1 MLSRLNSPPLTI
13 AVYASWPP
21 SPTDSR
27 NTRYQAGATPYPGR
41 TSTGWNTPASWRT
54 NSHFGPSSCHIVMAG
69 PPGQVPG
76 GMLVPAIHRGTV
88 LRGWPEQ
95 DAMGVGGR
103 GTDYPV
109 GCPKPI
115 DRRDPMTKHVA
126 PANTETAFNHDSTL
140 VVALEL

>member
-54 NSHFGPSSCHIVMAG
+54 NSHFGRAVRPFNVMAG
-69 PPGQVPG
+69 
-76 GMLVPAIHRGTV
+76 LVPAIPAPRC
-88 LRGWPEQ
+88 RDGWPEQ

-109 GCPKPI
+109 
-115 DRRDPMTKHVA
+115 
-126 PANTETAFNHDSTL
+126 
-140 VVALEL
+140 

>member
-54 NSHFGPSSCHIVMAG
+54 NSHFGSAVRPLAVMAVAG
-69 PPGQVPG
+69 LDPG
-76 GMLVPAIHRGTV
+76 GQTRRSAQHGAAMDGRNKMLWEWA
-88 LRGWPEQ
+88 
-95 DAMGVGGR
+95 A
-103 GTDYPV
+103 
-109 GCPKPI
+109 
-115 DRRDPMTKHVA
+115 A
-126 PANTETAFNHDSTL
+126 
-140 VVALEL
+140 AL